1 MERNKMN
8 NFNPDRQIAIIWDID
23 DVLSLRP
30 DLDDN
35 EAIQVLSA
43 VDDKHD
49 ANIGINWDVI
59 QFWADELYPQDEETE
74 EENDD

>member
-23 DVLSLRP
+23 DVQSLRP

-35 EAIQVLSA
+35 EAMQVLSA

-74 EENDD
+74 EENYD

>member
-1 MERNKMN
+1 MN

-23 DVLSLRP
+23 DVQSLRP

-35 EAIQVLSA
+35 EAMQVLSA

-74 EENDD
+74 EENYD

>member
-1 MERNKMN
+1 MN

-23 DVLSLRP
+23 DVQSLRP

-35 EAIQVLSA
+35 EAMQVLSA

-59 QFWADELYPQDEETE
+59 QFWADDLYPQDEETE

>member
-1 MERNKMN
+1 MN
-8 NFNPDRQIAIIWDID
+8 NFNPDRQIAIIWDIY
-23 DVLSLRP
+23 DVQSLRP

-35 EAIQVLSA
+35 EAMQVLSA

-59 QFWADELYPQDEETE
+59 QFWADDLYPQNEE
-74 EENDD
+74 